1 MESETETEN
10 YKNTSMPP
18 SARLEE
24 NKKKEPFSSAAAGSL
39 SAVITGT
46 SSPECAILAGSQ
58 SSVSQAGLNTHREA
72 QAGAAR
78 RREGQPLRGSP
89 LGTQALGLFW
99 GMAPR
104 TARVALSSETHG
116 IVPAGP
122 RAALPLS
129 HLTPFSLKTSP
140 LPHCHPGP
148 AFFPRHDLKG
158 TEGQPRGAGLLAPC
172 PCVQCPSLLSSSRP
186 RPRAG
191 LPHLLAPGP
200 PAIIPPLLQRTSCLW
215 VHPHQPGRHVLSLLS
230 PSNRT
235 RGTSRFLLQGSLQR
249 PLRVSESSLGVASMV
264 PLPARSPLLCQQAVS
279 PALQGNSPGARGTR
293 VTKPLPFLA
302 LPHATP
308 RPQHVSPWAPGP
320 ALPAV
325 IPQSLAPLLNLGMQD
340 APQPYPCTPSLSTGT
355 RLVTLLCS
363 CL

>member
-18 SARLEE
+18 SARLEQ

-46 SSPECAILAGSQ
+46 SSPECAVLPGSQ
-58 SSVSQAGLNTHREA
+58 TSISQAGLNTHREV
-72 QAGAAR
+72 QAGAAS

-122 RAALPLS
+122 CAALPLS

-148 AFFPRHDLKG
+148 AFFPRKDLKG
-158 TEGQPRGAGLLAPC
+158 TEGQPRGAGLLAPY
-172 PCVQCPSLLSSSRP
+172 PWGQCPRLLSSSGP
-186 RPRAG
+186 HPRAG
-191 LPHLLAPGP
+191 LPHSLAPGP
-200 PAIIPPLLQRTSCLW
+200 PAIIPPLLQ
-215 VHPHQPGRHVLSLLS
+215 
-230 PSNRT
+230 
-235 RGTSRFLLQGSLQR
+235 
-249 PLRVSESSLGVASMV
+249 
-264 PLPARSPLLCQQAVS
+264 
-279 PALQGNSPGARGTR
+279 
-293 VTKPLPFLA
+293 
-302 LPHATP
+302 
-308 RPQHVSPWAPGP
+308 
-320 ALPAV
+320 
-325 IPQSLAPLLNLGMQD
+325 
-340 APQPYPCTPSLSTGT
+340 
-355 RLVTLLCS
+355 
-363 CL
+363 

>member
-46 SSPECAILAGSQ
+46 SSPECAVLAGSQ

-72 QAGAAR
+72 RAGAAR

-99 GMAPR
+99 RMAPR
-104 TARVALSSETHG
+104 TARLALSSETHG
-116 IVPAGP
+116 IVPVVP
-122 RAALPLS
+122 RAALQLS
-129 HLTPFSLKTSP
+129 HLTPLSLQTSP

-172 PCVQCPSLLSSSRP
+172 PLWPVPSPPVFVTTPPQGWATPFAGSRTTCHHSCSAPANQLPMGSPPSSPVGMSSPFSRLPIAQGEPADSSSR
-186 RPRAG
+186 
-191 LPHLLAPGP
+191 APCSTHCGSLKAP
-200 PAIIPPLLQRTSCLW
+200 WEWPLQ
-215 VHPHQPGRHVLSLLS
+215 S
-230 PSNRT
+230 PSPP
-235 RGTSRFLLQGSLQR
+235 GLHFSASRR
-249 PLRVSESSLGVASMV
+249 
-264 PLPARSPLLCQQAVS
+264 
-279 PALQGNSPGARGTR
+279 
-293 VTKPLPFLA
+293 
-302 LPHATP
+302 
-308 RPQHVSPWAPGP
+308 
-320 ALPAV
+320 
-325 IPQSLAPLLNLGMQD
+325 
-340 APQPYPCTPSLSTGT
+340 
-355 RLVTLLCS
+355 
-363 CL
+363 

>member
-46 SSPECAILAGSQ
+46 SSPECAVLPGSQ
-58 SSVSQAGLNTHREA
+58 TSISQAGLNTHRQER
-72 QAGAAR
+72 AGAAR
-78 RREGQPLRGSP
+78 RREGQPLRSSP

-122 RAALPLS
+122 RATLPLS
-129 HLTPFSLKTSP
+129 HLTPLSLKTSP

-158 TEGQPRGAGLLAPC
+158 TEGQPQGAGLLAPY
-172 PCVQCPSLLSSSRP
+172 PCGQGPGLLCSSRP

-191 LPHLLAPGP
+191 LPHSLAPGP
-200 PAIIPPLLQRTSCLW
+200 PAIIPALLQRTSCLW

-230 PSNRT
+230 PSNLT
-235 RGTSRFLLQGSLQR
+235 RGTSRFLLQGSLQCA
-249 PLRVSESSLGVASMV
+249 LRVSESSLGVASMV

-279 PALQGNSPGARGTR
+279 PALQGNSPGARGPR

-308 RPQHVSPWAPGP
+308 LPPACLSLGSRPCLPLGLFLSPLCPFSTLECRMP
-320 ALPAV
+320 HT
-325 IPQSLAPLLNLGMQD
+325 STLAPHLSPL
-340 APQPYPCTPSLSTGT
+340 APTW
-355 RLVTLLCS
+355 
-363 CL
+363 

>member
-46 SSPECAILAGSQ
+46 SSPECAVLAGSQ

-72 QAGAAR
+72 RTGAAR

-104 TARVALSSETHG
+104 TARLALSSETHG
-116 IVPAGP
+116 IVPAVP
-122 RAALPLS
+122 RATLLLS
-129 HLTPFSLKTSP
+129 HLTPLSLQTSP

-172 PCVQCPSLLSSSRP
+172 ALCPVASALASCLRHDPAPGLGYPIRWLQDHLPSFLLCSSEPAAYGFTPISPVGMSSPFSRLPIAQGEPADSSSR
-186 RPRAG
+186 
-191 LPHLLAPGP
+191 APCSAHCGSLKAP
-200 PAIIPPLLQRTSCLW
+200 WEWPLR
-215 VHPHQPGRHVLSLLS
+215 S
-230 PSNRT
+230 PSPP
-235 RGTSRFLLQGSLQR
+235 GLHFSASRR
-249 PLRVSESSLGVASMV
+249 
-264 PLPARSPLLCQQAVS
+264 
-279 PALQGNSPGARGTR
+279 
-293 VTKPLPFLA
+293 
-302 LPHATP
+302 
-308 RPQHVSPWAPGP
+308 
-320 ALPAV
+320 
-325 IPQSLAPLLNLGMQD
+325 
-340 APQPYPCTPSLSTGT
+340 
-355 RLVTLLCS
+355 
-363 CL
+363 